1 MNILGHGVYG
11 LSEAARL
18 TGLRPARVREWFQGR
33 KVGVRKPVF
42 RGDYLPV
49 DGDRAI
55 SFHDLIELFVAGQLR
70 DRGVSLQ
77 NLRKVH
83 QRLQADLGTSHPF
96 CRREILTQGKQVF
109 TLGLDDLGREEMIDV
124 LSRQRVFPD
133 VLRPFLERID
143 YSQATAMARRWCI
156 ADQVVVDPA
165 ISLGKPVVD
174 PVGIATAVLA
184 AAYEANDR
192 DAELVADWYRINAR
206 HVLAAVEFER
216 SLAA

>member
-18 TGLRPARVREWFQGR
+18 TGLEPGRAREWFRGR
-33 KVGVRKPVF
+33 KDGVRKPVF
-42 RGDYLPV
+42 LGDYPGM

-55 SFHDLIELFVAGQLR
+55 SFHDLVELFVAGKLR

-77 NLRKVH
+77 TIRKVH
-83 QRLQADLGTSHPF
+83 ERLQADLKTSHPF
-96 CRREILTQGKQVF
+96 CRREILTRGGRIF
-109 TLGLDDLGREEMIDV
+109 TLGLDDHGREEMIEA
-124 LSRQRVFPD
+124 LTNQRVFPD

-143 YSQATAMARRWCI
+143 YHEATAMARRWSI
-156 ADQVVVDPA
+156 ADRVVVDPA
-165 ISLGKPVVD
+165 ICLGKPAVD
-174 PVGIATAVLA
+174 GVGIATAVLA

-192 DAELVADWYRINAR
+192 DAELVADWYKINAG

-216 SLAA
+216 SIAA